1 MARTDGEYTVYASR
15 FLLLL
20 LFALSSAANAFLWIS
35 FAPIFSL
42 AQDWFS
48 VSAWAVNSL
57 SLVFMILYLPGSLG
71 AAVSMDR
78 LGLRATLL
86 LGVGGNAVGAWLR
99 YAGAAALPHSGAGFA
114 LAMAGQVVA
123 SLVQAVFVNA
133 PARISADWFPRKER
147 DTATVVASLSNAV
160 GSALGSLLPAVFVA
174 APGDLPAFL
183 LGTAATLTALLLVSL
198 AGVRADRPP
207 TPPTAAAALRARVLS
222 PAAGGGGGSGG
233 PSGGLSEALL
243 EGGSGSGGAG
253 TAAPAAAQPPS
264 GAIAGVLRAYA
275 DLLRRRNFLLLT
287 IGFGV
292 GLGLFNAV
300 LTLLSQLLA
309 PCGYSDNDAGNA
321 GAALLGTGLLVA
333 AGAGAALEATRAYA
347 AMLRGGMAAA
357 SAALLFF
364 LGVLRPGQVGLVL
377 GAVAVLGAFLIPL
390 LPIALENAA
399 ECTFP
404 VPEDVSSG
412 LLMIA
417 GNYVGLALTLAMA
430 PLLGGTCATVVTPA
444 AGVMV
449 GVQAVAVVA
458 LACFK
463 SEPLR
468 QEAEARERD
477 AAKAAAAAAL
487 TSA

>member
-1 MARTDGEYTVYASR
+1 MARTDGYTVYASR

-42 AQDWFS
+42 AQDWFR
-48 VSAWAVNSL
+48 VSAWAVNFL

-114 LAMAGQVVA
+114 LTMAGQVVA

-174 APGDLPAFL
+174 VPGDLPAFL
-183 LGTAATLTALLLVSL
+183 LGTAAALTALLLVSL

-222 PAAGGGGGSGG
+222 PSAGGGGSGG

-253 TAAPAAAQPPS
+253 TAAPAAPP

-430 PLLGGTCATVVTPA
+430 PLLGGTCATVATPA

-468 QEAEARERD
+468 QEAEAKERD